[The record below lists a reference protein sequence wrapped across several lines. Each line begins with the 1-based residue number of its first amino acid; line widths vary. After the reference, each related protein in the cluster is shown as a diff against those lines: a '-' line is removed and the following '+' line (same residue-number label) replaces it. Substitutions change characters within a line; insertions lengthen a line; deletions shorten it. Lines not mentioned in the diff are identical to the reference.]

1 MLHKIIIQ
9 TKLNINHNLKKQIKM
24 VLYVETHLVRS
35 TLKQNVFGF
44 FSYFF
49 YENVA
54 LQRDT
59 YNNHC
64 ERMKGLLQVVM
75 YICA

>member
-1 MLHKIIIQ
+1 
-9 TKLNINHNLKKQIKM
+9 M

-35 TLKQNVFGF
+35 TLKQNVFRF

-64 ERMKGLLQVVM
+64 ERMQGLLQVVM
-75 YICA
+75 YMCACIECIVVCIIYKDET